1 MAVLIFSILFSRDV
15 TKISSCQVKTTSRG
29 GNKTAKDFFRFYF
42 SSIDLCHVATF
53 CFRRFKK
60 LCLCMASLVL
70 STRLAMLNLLRQN
83 GHCMTKVNF
92 PMKVAGGMF
101 VVVAGGNALPLPLK
115 FYDSPDSLMT
125 LSVIIAFLSIR
136 KYGSFNTIVLH
147 L

>member
-1 MAVLIFSILFSRDV
+1 
-15 TKISSCQVKTTSRG
+15 
-29 GNKTAKDFFRFYF
+29 
-42 SSIDLCHVATF
+42 
-53 CFRRFKK
+53 
-60 LCLCMASLVL
+60 MASLVL
-70 STRLAMLNLLRQN
+70 STRLAILNLLRQN
-83 GHCMTKVNF
+83 GHCVTKVNF

-125 LSVIIAFLSIR
+125 LSVIIAFLSIC